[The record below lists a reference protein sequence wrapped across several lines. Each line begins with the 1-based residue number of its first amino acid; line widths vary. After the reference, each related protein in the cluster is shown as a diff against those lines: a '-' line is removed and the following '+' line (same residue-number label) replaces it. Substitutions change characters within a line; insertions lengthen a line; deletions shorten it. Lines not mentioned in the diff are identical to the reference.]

1 METQNPDE
9 LVLDSDRDET
19 DNTPHGQV
27 ESAAIAAAMG
37 FSSFGNPHY
46 IDREEAAPPF
56 KKRRFNPGEAAGAQA
71 AEEKQ
76 GPATD
81 QGAQAGGLEEGR
93 GRISYA
99 DSDDDDDDGGAK
111 LEGTAAS
118 KLGGNQQQQRQQ
130 QQGWQPQHHQQQ
142 WQPYPY
148 QQQGRERHHPQQYGQ
163 QPWQQQQHG
172 QGYQQQRPQHQRG
185 QHNPNWYID
194 YYDPSSNANP
204 WERLEKRKGLE
215 PVGSWL
221 R

>member
-1 METQNPDE
+1 MTTKNPDE
-9 LVLDSDRDET
+9 LTLDSDNET
-19 DNTPHGQV
+19 NNTSHGQD
-27 ESAAIAAAMG
+27 ESAAVAAAMG

-46 IDREEAAPPF
+46 IDREEATPPC
-56 KKRRFNPGEAAGAQA
+56 KKRRFNPGEAAGAQI

-76 GPATD
+76 GPVTD
-81 QGAQAGGLEEGR
+81 QGAQARGLEEGG
-93 GRISYA
+93 GRIGYA
-99 DSDDDDDDGGAK
+99 DSDDDDDDNDDDGGAK
-111 LEGTAAS
+111 LEGTTAS
-118 KLGGNQQQQRQQ
+118 KIGENQQRQQ
-130 QQGWQPQHHQQQ
+130 VWQPQRHQQQ

-148 QQQGRERHHPQQYGQ
+148 QQGQYQYHPQQYGQ
-163 QPWQQQQHG
+163 QLWQQQQHG
-172 QGYQQQRPQHQRG
+172 QGYQQQRLQHRRG